1 MMEKLRTA
9 ANSLIIKIIFGL
21 IIVAFIFTG
30 FGSFLD
36 FGPNIENDKQLY
48 IAKINGEGISRA
60 AYEKELQMALK
71 NSKNLS
77 ENDPLIKELSQS
89 IISNLINDVLS
100 YELADSLDL
109 NISDEQVKNQIRQ
122 QDIFFVNG
130 AFNQERYL
138 NILALANYTPDAYA
152 NGLRS
157 AMKKNQLLDA
167 LISTNFV
174 VPKDSDISALFN
186 QTRTVYLS
194 NYGLSNV
201 EGDFSVSD
209 EEIKEYYNQNKQS
222 FNHPTRLKMEYLINP
237 YPEIKNKVMIS
248 NSMVEQYYADSK
260 SGTMSLAKQ
269 SFSILSFNSLAKAN
283 AEYKKLMAM
292 KTKNRLN
299 VKMDDLGWFNKD
311 DQIVSLLGNQKLTAV
326 GSISKPINQSGRYY
340 IVRLDKIKEAQKL
353 PLNYVRGN
361 IIELLKTEEANK
373 IYNEQQIRLEKAA
386 KLPTIDEISKASGLP
401 VIQSKWTTEN
411 ELYSIGRF
419 PTIHDIIF
427 SDLMIK
433 DGKPTNTISDIIY
446 APEYQS
452 SFIIQVT
459 DYQEPGIKDLEEV
472 KDDIKDFLIAK
483 KKKENFAIDVEN
495 IIAKMNKEQSAG
507 NVQFVQRA
515 TFSRNNNSNKLLNQD
530 TIDKIFSVVP
540 DPKTGEV
547 FGGTIE
553 NDINAK
559 LFVLTSIKDGQITD
573 ISNQLQ
579 LDYMGFNYDYIID
592 DLRSHAKIEM
602 MDDN

>member
-1 MMEKLRTA
+1 
-9 ANSLIIKIIFGL
+9 
-21 IIVAFIFTG
+21 
-30 FGSFLD
+30 
-36 FGPNIENDKQLY
+36 
-48 IAKINGEGISRA
+48 
-60 AYEKELQMALK
+60 MALK

-186 QTRTVYLS
+186 QTRTVY
-194 NYGLSNV
+194 GLSNV

-209 EEIKEYYNQNKQS
+209 EEIEEYYNQNKQS

-248 NSMVEQYYADSK
+248 NSMVEQYYADGK
-260 SGTMSLAKQ
+260 PGTMSLAKQ

-427 SDLMIK
+427 SDLIK
-433 DGKPTNTISDIIY
+433 
-446 APEYQS
+446 
-452 SFIIQVT
+452 
-459 DYQEPGIKDLEEV
+459 
-472 KDDIKDFLIAK
+472 
-483 KKKENFAIDVEN
+483 
-495 IIAKMNKEQSAG
+495 
-507 NVQFVQRA
+507 
-515 TFSRNNNSNKLLNQD
+515 
-530 TIDKIFSVVP
+530 
-540 DPKTGEV
+540 
-547 FGGTIE
+547 
-553 NDINAK
+553 
-559 LFVLTSIKDGQITD
+559 
-573 ISNQLQ
+573 
-579 LDYMGFNYDYIID
+579 
-592 DLRSHAKIEM
+592 
-602 MDDN
+602 